1 MAAVFNFFF
10 KHQIKTQDLKAT
22 FEPQIW
28 LLNKIIKSKF
38 LKVLYENLYTAGK
51 DIPIEVRIG
60 FGDLGTS
67 FYLSL
72 SVHDIFCIE

>member
-1 MAAVFNFFF
+1 MKIKQNRGQYLKEHCKNWPGMAHF
-10 KHQIKTQDLKAT
+10 Q
-22 FEPQIW
+22 
-28 LLNKIIKSKF
+28 
-38 LKVLYENLYTAGK
+38 KVLNENLYTAGK